1 MKSKR
6 KLASTLALCSAVLAL
21 AACGGG
27 SGDSGNAGNADNS
40 GNSNGSGGSTSTS
53 IPGSATASVDSFV
66 AYMKVMIESAD
77 DTGEPVSLGEATGPD
92 NDTAS
97 PVGL

>member
-6 KLASTLALCSAVLAL
+6 NLASTLALCSAVLAL

-27 SGDSGNAGNADNS
+27 SGDSGNAGNS
-40 GNSNGSGGSTSTS
+40 GNNDGSGGSTSTS

-66 AYMKVMIESAD
+66 AYMKVLIESTN
-77 DTGEPVSLGEATGPD
+77 DTGEPVSLGDATGPD

>member
-6 KLASTLALCSAVLAL
+6 NLASTLALCSAVLAL

-27 SGDSGNAGNADNS
+27 SGDSGNAGNSGDN
-40 GNSNGSGGSTSTS
+40 NGSGGDSSNA
-53 IPGSATASVDSFV
+53 IPRSATASVDSFV
-66 AYMKVMIESAD
+66 AYMKVLIESAD
-77 DTGEPVSLGEATGPD
+77 DTGNPVSLGDATGPD
-92 NDTAS
+92 SDTAS

>member
-6 KLASTLALCSAVLAL
+6 NLASTLALCGVVLTL

-27 SGDSGNAGNADNS
+27 NGDSGNAGNS
-40 GNSNGSGGSTSTS
+40 GDGNGSGGGTSTS
-53 IPGSATASVDSFV
+53 IPGSATASIDSFV
-66 AYMKVMIESAD
+66 AYMKVMIASAD
-77 DTGEPVSLGEATGPD
+77 DISEPVSLGDAAGPGS
-92 NDTAS
+92 DTAS

>member
-6 KLASTLALCSAVLAL
+6 NLASTLALCSAVLAL

-27 SGDSGNAGNADNS
+27 SGDSGNAGNS
-40 GNSNGSGGSTSTS
+40 GSSNGSGGSTSTS

-77 DTGEPVSLGEATGPD
+77 DTGEPVSLGDATGPD
-92 NDTAS
+92 SDTAN